1 MKILGTYY
9 LTETIPHY
17 PYKVNLDF
25 LIDLDFQLNFGII
38 KGRAVLEG
46 HSPEMFKGKPVYSR
60 YKVTIKFNNKK
71 HLTEKSVYCALE
83 KTLSSTG
90 SGFCIGPYNWRGN
103 SDVYNKCYKM
113 RLDSDRIISIIKN
126 NLKK

>member
-46 HSPEMFKGKPVYSR
+46 HSPEMFKGNPY
-60 YKVTIKFNNKK
+60 TLGIKLLLNSITKNIQRKRVCIVRWRK
-71 HLTEKSVYCALE
+71 HLVVQDPV
-83 KTLSSTG
+83 
-90 SGFCIGPYNWRGN
+90 F
-103 SDVYNKCYKM
+103 V
-113 RLDSDRIISIIKN
+113 
-126 NLKK
+126 

>member
-1 MKILGTYY
+1 MKCLKENPY
-9 LTETIPHY
+9 TI
-17 PYKVNLDF
+17 
-25 LIDLDFQLNFGII
+25 GI
-38 KGRAVLEG
+38 KLL
-46 HSPEMFKGKPVYSR
+46 F
-60 YKVTIKFNNKK
+60 KFNNKK
-71 HLTEKSVYCALE
+71 HPTEKSVYCALE
-83 KTLSSTG
+83 KTLSGTG